1 MWWREG
7 TALARCWRRLL
18 GVLALALVVAGC
30 GFRPLYAP
38 TALTTTDPRL
48 AAIQVPQIPERIGQR
63 LTIALRDGFNPS
75 GAKFDPLY
83 RLHVRLTTSR
93 RETAIRKDGTATR
106 SEIGVAASYNL
117 IDLNNGQVAFSGTA
131 QSNSSVDLVQN
142 EYANRVAEEDA
153 RTRAVEEI
161 ALELQTRC
169 AMFLERPTAA
179 AK

>member
-1 MWWREG
+1 MWWRDR
-7 TALARCWRRLL
+7 AASARRLRRVA
-18 GVLALALVVAGC
+18 GVLALAVILAGC

-63 LTIALRDGFNPS
+63 LTIALRDGFNP
-75 GAKFDPLY
+75 GGVKVDPRY
-83 RLHVRLTTSR
+83 RLHVTLTATR

-106 SEIGVAASYNL
+106 SEIGVYANYSL
-117 IDLNNGQVAFSGTA
+117 LDLGDGQVAFSGAA
-131 QSNSSVDLVQN
+131 QSNSSVDLVLN
-142 EYANRVAEEDA
+142 EYANLVAEEDA
-153 RTRAVEEI
+153 RTRAVDEI

-169 AMFLERPTAA
+169 AMFMERPTAA